1 MMAPIDGYN
10 RGASTR
16 TVNYRR
22 ARMTDGPVTYF
33 PFFQQPLKP
42 RPFKAGCQQSPTSVK
57 SCTAE
62 WSENKSL
69 IFNGI
74 RVAECGR
81 KWPDV
86 HNPLAGNFLLR
97 SKHFC

>member
-42 RPFKAGCQQSPTSVK
+42 RPFKAGCQQSQPLSNLARPNGVK
-57 SCTAE
+57 TKAL
-62 WSENKSL
+62 SL
-69 IFNGI
+69 MASGLPNAAANGLMYI
-74 RVAECGR
+74 ILL
-81 KWPDV
+81 
-86 HNPLAGNFLLR
+86 LAI
-97 SKHFC
+97 SY